1 MNDKFLPPGFAGAV
15 TNTGTIVTERKYLPT
30 FDSLVDRLS
39 IVLLKSIF
47 ITEHRDD
54 YREEMLLIECDLD
67 SMLLETGSKLSAKSI
82 RAILV
87 IMLANRFIWENEAQ
101 AREDGGGI
109 ERLKLTHSVNGIRNT
124 AKNVLARAMNQ
135 RLDYKIDCL
144 AANLP
149 AEFGNWKIFE

>member
-1 MNDKFLPPGFAGAV
+1 M
-15 TNTGTIVTERKYLPT
+15 TERKYLPT

-39 IVLLKSIF
+39 IVLLKSVF
-47 ITEHRDD
+47 IPEHRDE
-54 YREEMLLIECDLD
+54 YREEMVLIECDLD
-67 SMLLETGSKLSAKSI
+67 SMLLEIGNKLSAKSV

-109 ERLKLTHSVNGIRNT
+109 ARLKLTHSVNGIRNT
-124 AKNVLARAMNQ
+124 AKNVLAQAMNQ

-144 AANLP
+144 AADLP
-149 AEFGNWKIFE
+149 IEFGNWKIFE